1 MLNSALISPL
11 SFRILQQL
19 VTARS
24 SYTHEL
30 AKILSISPPHVNRLC
45 NKLKKEGVLIS
56 SIQNNRKL
64 FELNYRSSL
73 ARELLRLLTI
83 MNVKQ
88 SKNFHKLA
96 SLTPFGIYGSFA
108 EGKQQKESDL
118 DIWVYASR
126 SKEKAIRIILND
138 IEKEWGHAVNV
149 IYLDDNRIQDLRSK
163 DSEFYLRLRIQSITE
178 WGEIFER
185 T

>member
-1 MLNSALISPL
+1 MNTFFTSLL

-19 VTARS
+19 ITARY
-24 SYTHEL
+24 SYTHQL
-30 AKILSISPPHVNRLC
+30 AKSLAISPPHINRIC
-45 NKLKKEGVLIS
+45 NQLKKQGILRARYE
-56 SIQNNRKL
+56 NNRKL
-64 FELNYRSSL
+64 YELNYRSL
-73 ARELLRLLTI
+73 LTQTLLRLLTV
-83 MNVKQ
+83 MNMKQ
-88 SKNFHKLA
+88 SKNFRKLKSIA
-96 SLTPFGIYGSFA
+96 PFGIYGSFA

-126 SKEKAIRIILND
+126 SEEKAIRIVLND

-149 IYLDDNRIQDLRSK
+149 IYLDENRMRDLRSK
-163 DSEFYLRLRIQSITE
+163 DPEFYLRLRIQSITE

>member
-1 MLNSALISPL
+1 MRILLTSSL

-19 VTARS
+19 ITVRY
-24 SYTHEL
+24 SYTHQL
-30 AKILSISPPHVNRLC
+30 AKSLFISAPHVNRIC
-45 NKLKKEGVLIS
+45 NQLKKQGILQARHE
-56 SIQNNRKL
+56 NNRKL
-64 FELNYRSSL
+64 YELNYRSPL
-73 ARELLRLLTI
+73 TQTLLRLLTV
-83 MNVKQ
+83 MNMKQ
-88 SKNFHKLA
+88 SRNFGKLV
-96 SLTPFGIYGSFA
+96 SLAPFGIYGSFA

-126 SKEKAIRIILND
+126 SKEKAIRNILND

-149 IYLDDNRIQDLRSK
+149 IYLDEKRIRDLRDK
-163 DSEFYLRLRIQSITE
+163 DSEFYLRIRIQSITE